1 MNWHTQASLRSPG
14 AGGPVPAPKLVA
26 REAPGLWGEGL
37 VQAPTEPTPVL
48 RVPQACPQET
58 LSLDPQLDVAPPG
71 HTLLFT
77 DEETA
82 QEPRSSESAERGP
95 LPPRDPRGPPPRG
108 PTAGPQE
115 GRQPSGGAR
124 GPRGA
129 VRGGGGG
136 CCLQGTRRGSGET
149 HPSAWP
155 RWWPQASKGG
165 AVTLGPRGHTC
176 PPQTSR
182 RAPESPGKGTRGGQ
196 HRRQPTVC
204 GRSRAGEGMRLC
216 WELRHRSAP

>member
-71 HTLLFT
+71 HALLFT
-77 DEETA
+77 DEEKT

-95 LPPRDPRGPPPRG
+95 LPPRAPPEDRLPG
-108 PTAGPQE
+108 
-115 GRQPSGGAR
+115 
-124 GPRGA
+124 GPR
-129 VRGGGGG
+129 
-136 CCLQGTRRGSGET
+136 
-149 HPSAWP
+149 
-155 RWWPQASKGG
+155 
-165 AVTLGPRGHTC
+165 LGPKREDSLAEVLAVPGV
-176 PPQTSR
+176 QR
-182 RAPESPGKGTRGGQ
+182 EAQWGGLLSPGYQTGFRGD
-196 HRRQPTVC
+196 
-204 GRSRAGEGMRLC
+204 
-216 WELRHRSAP
+216 APLSLA